1 MMIARQRKW
10 IFPSNYSHSREHKK
24 WWILNSIRPPITD
37 GSRMRSTLV
46 RHVLLAIISWMWLE
60 FRLKISSSG
69 SSSSRQAKKPS
80 NPTCLIYR
88 NFSLRETSH
97 LFFIISE
104 MEIKICTCGT
114 EQHKFDMEGR
124 NFSFKN
130 IQLTCLNLRSIFLS
144 LLCFFHVA

>member
-1 MMIARQRKW
+1 
-10 IFPSNYSHSREHKK
+10 
-24 WWILNSIRPPITD
+24 
-37 GSRMRSTLV
+37 MRSTLV
-46 RHVLLAIISWMWLE
+46 RHVLLVIISWMWLE

-69 SSSSRQAKKPS
+69 SSSSSSRQAKKPS

-144 LLCFFHVA
+144 PLLFSCCLATPQHYFLAAWASSSSLSSDEFFFREE